1 MSGRPWPPR
10 TPEAYRREAAVAL
23 APSLHAAFAA
33 VRLLVLDADG
43 VLTPANILYGP
54 EGEALKEFDSRD
66 GFGLVQAHAAGLKLA
81 LLTGR
86 PSRIAERR
94 CRDLGFDVIKLGRFD
109 KVAALREILAETGC
123 TAAETCYV
131 GDDVIDIP
139 ALDAVGLPVTVPA
152 APDEVRER
160 SRYVTLAGGGRGAV
174 REVTDLVLKLRGLYG
189 PALAA
194 LAAGPAPHPP
204 EPAAG
209 GNPQPEAPLP

>member
-10 TPEAYRREAAVAL
+10 TPEAYRREAADAL
-23 APSLHAAFAA
+23 DPSLHAAFVA
-33 VRLLVLDADG
+33 VRLLVFDADG

-54 EGEALKEFDSRD
+54 DGEALKEFDSRD

-123 TAAETCYV
+123 AAAAAGYL

-139 ALDAVGLPVTVPA
+139 ALDAVGLPVTVPE
-152 APDEVRER
+152 APAEVRER
-160 SRYVTLAGGGRGAV
+160 SRYVTRAGGGRGAV

-189 PALAA
+189 PALAQ
-194 LAAGPAPHPP
+194 LAGGPAPHPP
-204 EPAAG
+204 EPVADA
-209 GNPQPEAPLP
+209 NPRPEATHP